1 MRAILT
7 FATFL
12 ALAGC
17 SIQDNNPDYEYPEG
31 SEAKGPDWP
40 ELAVTSELESAGAT
54 VQSDA
59 AENQTDADRLAAR
72 ALALRARADRLRR
85 QVGN

>member
-1 MRAILT
+1 MRVIFT
-7 FATFL
+7 FATIL

-17 SIQDNNPDYEYPEG
+17 SIQDNKPDYEYPEG
-31 SEAKGPDWP
+31 SNANGPDWP
-40 ELAVTSELESAGAT
+40 KLAVTSELESAGTA

-72 ALALRARADRLRR
+72 ARALRARADRLRR

>member
-1 MRAILT
+1 MRVIFT
-7 FATFL
+7 FATIL

-31 SEAKGPDWP
+31 SEASGPDWP
-40 ELAVTSELESAGAT
+40 ELAITSELESAGAS

-59 AENQTDADRLAAR
+59 ADNQTDADQHAAR
-72 ALALRARADRLRR
+72 AVALRARADRLRR